1 MLNRAV
7 WGELQLSSVTCSTS
21 GPRSLICTYLSS
33 HEAHFSQMS
42 VSMGFGSSVAA
53 LLEIYSNCITLLKT
67 SENQARDGS
76 NGPRSHDQQSQLRR
90 SLRSNRAQVRRAY
103 SSGVSESGSRFE
115 KGDARA
121 KSALSRVLK
130 KLRAAIANIL
140 QPSSKH
146 QKPVLD
152 YETLT
157 LLSNAS
163 RIQATQACDQLSRR
177 LGSSSSSRCSSA
189 SSSTSSKHKRRR
201 VLSNSA
207 SSSKIS
213 SSGQQPLKDRRRKS
227 RSGSEKPK
235 GERRTSPT
243 SPRPTS
249 VKPHGRRTESGSRT
263 PTPKRISLVSTST
276 FSTKLGEIPERKWR
290 SRYSYDSSP
299 EEYNIRPVYPLKPY
313 ESPAKKRGFFGLFRS
328 RS

>member
-1 MLNRAV
+1 
-7 WGELQLSSVTCSTS
+7 
-21 GPRSLICTYLSS
+21 
-33 HEAHFSQMS
+33 
-42 VSMGFGSSVAA
+42 MGFGSSVAA
-53 LLEIYSNCITLLKT
+53 LLEIYSNCIALLKT

-115 KGDARA
+115 KGDGKPCPNQQRLSLSGGGTLGGFASSWNWLTIGPSRKARG

-130 KLRAAIANIL
+130 KLRVAIANIL

-177 LGSSSSSRCSSA
+177 LGSSSSSRGSSA

-201 VLSNSA
+201 VSSNSA
-207 SSSKIS
+207 SSSRIS

-235 GERRTSPT
+235 GERRRASPT

-249 VKPHGRRTESGSRT
+249 VKPHGRRTETEPRT

-290 SRYSYDSSP
+290 SRYSYDSSS

-313 ESPAKKRGFFGLFRS
+313 ESPAKKKGFFGLFRS